1 MIYTATDG
9 ELQDMRRWLNEK
21 LTDSDS
27 AVRFH
32 ERKVIEAKIERD
44 RTQAQLYELEAEIER
59 RKGSVR

>member
-21 LTDSDS
+21 LIDSDS
-27 AVRFH
+27 AIRFH
-32 ERKVIEAKIERD
+32 DRKLIEARIERD
-44 RTQAQLYELEAEIER
+44 RTQAQLDELEVEIER

>member
-27 AVRFH
+27 AIRFH
-32 ERKVIEAKIERD
+32 DRKLIEARIERD
-44 RTQAQLYELEAEIER
+44 RTQALTGRIRGGNRET
-59 RKGSVR
+59 KGVG

>member
-1 MIYTATDG
+1 MIYTATDS

-27 AVRFH
+27 AIRFYD
-32 ERKVIEAKIERD
+32 RRIIEARIERD
-44 RTQAQLYELEAEIER
+44 RTQAQLDELEAEIER

>member
-21 LTDSDS
+21 LTDSDT
-27 AVRFH
+27 VIRFH

-44 RTQAQLYELEAEIER
+44 RTQAQFDELEAEIER
-59 RKGSVR
+59 RKG